1 MTIVVA
7 SPDVVELL
15 KSKMGSVVHAD
26 DELTA
31 DAAPHP
37 PPPSP
42 AAATVNVYEEEEIRP
57 VAANVHARHLHLP
70 PSPRRSATPGATPPA
85 AEGEA

>member
-7 SPDVVELL
+7 SPDVAELL

-31 DAAPHP
+31 DAAPS
-37 PPPSP
+37 PPSP
-42 AAATVNVYEEEEIRP
+42 AATVNVYEEEEEIRP